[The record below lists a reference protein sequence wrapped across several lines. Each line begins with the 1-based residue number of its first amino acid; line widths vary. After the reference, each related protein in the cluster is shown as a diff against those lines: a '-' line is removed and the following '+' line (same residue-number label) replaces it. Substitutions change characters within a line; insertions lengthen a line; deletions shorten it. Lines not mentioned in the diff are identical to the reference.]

1 MIQVC
6 ISGLRVQVCG
16 NQLVGDCTVF
26 KKNVNS
32 FLQRISKRKYFLP
45 IAVLAG
51 IGILVLVVMLLQPRG
66 AGADLK
72 YATVVR
78 GSLTQ
83 SAEASGWVRAE
94 QSAELTWKT
103 SGIIEDVLVSSGEHV
118 EAGQALS
125 ILERDSLPTG
135 VILAQANLVTAERAL
150 NELKTS
156 RLQQAQAMKTLEEA
170 RQAWEDAQ
178 NPVVAQANAQNAV
191 AVAQKE
197 LEEAERLLIITA
209 STPSEAAISQANANL
224 LLAENAYNRTLK
236 DIERIQKRL
245 SKPES
250 AYLFFESRELYQRI
264 LDSLEQKEIRDRRA
278 YEKSQERYNQLL
290 EPVDPLN
297 LAVAEANV
305 IGAQATVDDAQRK
318 WERIRDGYTP
328 GELAVLE
335 AQLKDAE
342 REWERL
348 KDGPDEGDLLAAE
361 ARVAA
366 TQAVLNQV
374 EIKAPFS
381 GIISRLDAR
390 PGDQV
395 SPGSLAFRLD
405 DLSHLYVDVMV
416 SEIDINRLKP
426 GQKAVLTFDSIPAR
440 SLESGA
446 GQGGAGTAALAE
458 YTGSVVE
465 ISRVGTQVD
474 GAIHYQV
481 VIEIDQPDALIRP
494 GVSADATIQVKEYQD
509 VVQIPNRAVRYVDD
523 RRIVFVAD
531 LGLPQPADVNLVTL
545 TGEYSLLI
553 DGELKPGDRIVLDPP
568 EWLVAALKP

>member
-1 MIQVC
+1 
-6 ISGLRVQVCG
+6 
-16 NQLVGDCTVF
+16 
-26 KKNVNS
+26 
-32 FLQRISKRKYFLP
+32 
-45 IAVLAG
+45 
-51 IGILVLVVMLLQPRG
+51 MLLQPRG
-66 AGADLK
+66 AGADLE

-78 GSLTQ
+78 GSQIQ

-94 QSAELTWKT
+94 QSAELGWKT
-103 SGIIEDVLVSSGEHV
+103 SGIIGEVMVSAGEHV
-118 EAGQALS
+118 EAGQTLS
-125 ILERDSLPTG
+125 ILERNSLPTG

-156 RLQQAQAMKTLEEA
+156 RLQQARAMKTLEEA

-197 LEEAERLLIITA
+197 LEEAERLLKITA

-224 LLAENAYNRTLK
+224 LLAESAYNRTLK

-250 AYLFFESRELYQRI
+250 AYMFFESREFYQRI
-264 LDSLEQKEIRDRRA
+264 LDSLKQKEIRDRRA

-290 EPVDPLN
+290 EPVDPLD

-305 IGAQATVDDAQRK
+305 IGSQAAVDDAQRK

-328 GELAVLE
+328 GDLAVLE

-348 KDGPDEGDLLAAE
+348 KAGPDEGDLLAAE

-366 TQAVLNQV
+366 AQAVLNQV

-381 GIISRLDAR
+381 GVITRLDVQ

-395 SPGSLAFRLD
+395 SPGSRAFRLD

-416 SEIDINRLKP
+416 SEIDINRLQP
-426 GQKAVLTFDSIPAR
+426 GQKASLTFDSISAR
-440 SLESGA
+440 SLETDA
-446 GQGGAGTAALAE
+446 GQGGAGSAALAE

-465 ISRVGTQVD
+465 ISQVGTQVD

-481 VIEIDQPDALIRP
+481 VIEIDQPDTLIRP
-494 GVSADATIQVKEYQD
+494 GVSADAIIQVKEYQD
-509 VVQIPNRAVRYVDD
+509 VVQIPNRAVRYLGN
-523 RRIVFVAD
+523 RRIVFVASLGQPQAVD
-531 LGLPQPADVNLVTL
+531 LKLETITAEFSQLVE
-545 TGEYSLLI
+545 GEI
-553 DGELKPGDRIVLDPP
+553 EPGDRIVLDPP
-568 EWLVAALKP
+568 DWLMAGLKP